1 MDSILNFITQNYLWF
16 LVIAIILLLA
26 LIGYFVDVKKD
37 SDDSP
42 FKKEKNAQA
51 KNEEPMANVK
61 VENNMSLNEMINNA
75 AAKQQNNSNNNA
87 NNNEDS
93 PEGINMNQ

>member
-1 MDSILNFITQNYLWF
+1 MDTILNFITQNYLWF

-42 FKKEKNAQA
+42 FKKEKKLKKSQ
-51 KNEEPMANVK
+51 EDDTFANVK
-61 VENNMSLNEMINNA
+61 VENNMSLNEMINNTNN
-75 AAKQQNNSNNNA
+75 KQVNNA
-87 NNNEDS
+87 ENNE
-93 PEGINMNQ
+93 GVNMNQ

>member
-16 LVIAIILLLA
+16 LVIAVILLLA

-42 FKKEKNAQA
+42 FKKEKKPKV
-51 KNEEPMANVK
+51 KNEEPMATVK

-75 AAKQQNNSNNNA
+75 AMQQQMNNNN
-87 NNNEDS
+87 NNNE
-93 PEGINMNQ
+93 PNEGVNMNQ